1 MAKFYGVV
9 GYANTTETSPG
20 IWEETVVEKTH
31 YGDILKT
38 NKRSQ
43 QVETLNKDILTNT
56 SISIVA
62 DAYATENFFTIRY
75 VEWMG
80 AKWDVTSVE
89 VQRPR
94 LILALGGL
102 YNG

>member
-20 IWEETVVEKTH
+20 IWEEQIVEKTH

-56 SISIVA
+56 SISIIA
-62 DAYATENFFTIRY
+62 DAYATENFFSIRY

-80 AKWDVTSVE
+80 AKWDVTSVD